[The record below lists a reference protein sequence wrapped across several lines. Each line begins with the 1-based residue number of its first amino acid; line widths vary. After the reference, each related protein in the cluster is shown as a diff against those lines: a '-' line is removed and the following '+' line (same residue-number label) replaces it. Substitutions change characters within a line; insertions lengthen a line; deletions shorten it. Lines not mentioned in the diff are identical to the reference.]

1 MLDSTGSPVL
11 LPHQRDSYQ
20 ELTKKMS
27 ITTDKDTQDISTA
40 LPAILMKESR
50 EYLYLTALF
59 SLLFVILSM
68 RYREIKSYNIQNT
81 FQSILVFGTLALAM
95 TLIII
100 SSRPQ
105 ISSDHHMIDDSK
117 GEVFELQA

>member
-1 MLDSTGSPVL
+1 
-11 LPHQRDSYQ
+11 
-20 ELTKKMS
+20 MS

-59 SLLFVILSM
+59 SVLFVILSM

-105 ISSDHHMIDDSK
+105 ISSDHHMIDDSR
-117 GEVFELQA
+117 GGVFELQA